1 MDYGVTASFGQK
13 LPSGA
18 KSAIKLR
25 MTFPAAPSNWEQSS
39 NSGAHAVM
47 TANSRFP
54 QYRKL
59 IGKAVGALALAAL
72 SYYLYWE
79 YGLHRFTAVTEHQ
92 LYQSAEMPPDELI
105 RVANRHGIRA
115 IIDLRTS
122 EESPDDVAA
131 ERAALE
137 GSGIQY
143 VHLPVQDVPN
153 NETVMSFLEIV
164 GDPSKRPV
172 LIHCK
177 HGVGR
182 SVLFASIFRVEFE
195 NWDNETA
202 RRAVEP
208 LHWRGNFAP
217 HSPKGKYL
225 LDYKAHVPVLTF
237 ASDSGAA
244 IFESE

>member
-1 MDYGVTASFGQK
+1 
-13 LPSGA
+13 
-18 KSAIKLR
+18 
-25 MTFPAAPSNWEQSS
+25 MTSC
-39 NSGAHAVM
+39 
-47 TANSRFP
+47 SRFA
-54 QYRKL
+54 QYCKL
-59 IGKAVGALALAAL
+59 IGKAVSVLALVAI
-72 SYYLYWE
+72 SFYLWE
-79 YGLHRFTAVTEHQ
+79 YGLHRFTVVTEHQ

-105 RVANRHGIRA
+105 RVANSHRIRT

-137 GSGIQY
+137 DSGIQY
-143 VHLPVQDVPN
+143 VHLPAQHVPK

-177 HGVGR
+177 HGTGR

-208 LHWRGNFAP
+208 LHWRGNFA
-217 HSPKGKYL
+217 SDAPKGKYL
-225 LDYKAHVPVLTF
+225 LDYKAHAPVLTF
-237 ASDSGAA
+237 SSDSGAA
-244 IFESE
+244 ILASE